1 MVRNTLPW
9 LLMLECHLF
18 FSKQVIQSDQCFRVT
33 TSREL
38 PSNEILWGP
47 LQSSRGLTKE
57 LDFVQK
63 AGFLLPKDQNHG
75 FQGTP
80 IMCTLKSMFFGWK
93 TTWRGPEKN
102 YQLTACLP
110 WFYCSENRG
119 GVSGPSA
126 ELIAWPP
133 SLLNPLV
140 TSVPLLIR
148 SPFINRSLWQESLK
162 SKLNKM

>member
-47 LQSSRGLTKE
+47 LQSSYGLTKE

-75 FQGTP
+75 FQGAP

-119 GVSGPSA
+119 GEWA
-126 ELIAWPP
+126 FCRINCMA
-133 SLLNPLV
+133 
-140 TSVPLLIR
+140 PLLTEPPGYI
-148 SPFINRSLWQESLK
+148 STALNSVTIYK
-162 SKLNKM
+162 SQFVTRIT